1 MGLWPQ
7 LATGTSCWHDWSGP
21 GQGGVCTKGSRTRLW
36 ESVLC
41 VLASRS
47 FQICLALSVS
57 SCPCLP
63 QSPCLPLPSSLSYVL
78 GLFVSRHLCFIL
90 GNLVWGCKVW
100 GGWSVVDTGSC
111 GFLLKRI
118 TRVWGKNGGM
128 DIPVR
133 SRNAGIRPGL
143 GDGLWSW
150 LWRKEDGGPGE
161 NRLLGN
167 KVRSWVV

>member
-118 TRVWGKNGGM
+118 TRVWGKMGVW
-128 DIPVR
+128 IYQLE
-133 SRNAGIRPGL
+133 AGIRNQT
-143 GDGLWSW
+143 
-150 LWRKEDGGPGE
+150 RVGGWAMVMAVAQGG
-161 NRLLGN
+161 R
-167 KVRSWVV
+167 RSR